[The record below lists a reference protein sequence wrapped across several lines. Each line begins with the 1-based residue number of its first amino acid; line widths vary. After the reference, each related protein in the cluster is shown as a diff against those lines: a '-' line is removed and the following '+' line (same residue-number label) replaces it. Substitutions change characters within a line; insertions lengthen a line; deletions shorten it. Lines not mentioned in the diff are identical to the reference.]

1 MAYIDKEK
9 LRMHIILRGNSLL
22 KTHLSDEE
30 KEKFLRILDEV
41 PTVDI
46 ISSADSAPSVFSV
59 SEREG

>member
-9 LRMHIILRGNSLL
+9 LRMHIILRRNSLL

-41 PTVDI
+41 GETGEI
-46 ISSADSAPSVFSV
+46 GGSK
-59 SEREG
+59 E

>member
-9 LRMHIILRGNSLL
+9 LRMHIILRKNSLL

-41 PTVDI
+41 DEI
-46 ISSADSAPSVFSV
+46 GKIEE
-59 SEREG
+59 SEER